1 MKKVVIIGEYPNEKN
16 IKDGMIRR
24 IKQIDKEL
32 SSDKRIYLNI
42 KFSYNL
48 KKIVNN
54 FDNVTVY
61 NINFFKNFNIIRKIL
76 RENKVV
82 YIHSLLNFSRVF
94 LFLKK
99 DNEIILD
106 THGAVVEEMNF
117 YNKTIKGK
125 ILKYLEYRLFFLL
138 KKVIFVNN
146 SMKEYYENKYPS
158 LKLKEILVY
167 PIIEL
172 EDSKINEE
180 IRKPEE
186 LENISRVNIIYSGNL
201 QKWQNIDLMLKKL
214 KEVENDN
221 YNYIFLT
228 GQISEFR
235 KKIEEYKIQN
245 YILKSVL
252 PEELKNYYHYCDYG
266 LLLRDEHILNKVANP
281 TKLSEYMEYG
291 LVPIVK
297 YEDIGDYLNL
307 GYEYLKINN
316 LNKKLEK
323 NKSQKNKKIVE
334 KIKNET
340 KKIDFQKFIWE

>member
-1 MKKVVIIGEYPNEKN
+1 MEKIVIVGEYPNEKN

-24 IKQIDKEL
+24 INQIDKEL
-32 SSDKRIYLNI
+32 SLNKRVYLNI
-42 KFSYNL
+42 KFGCNF
-48 KKIVNN
+48 KKKVNH
-54 FDNVTVY
+54 FDNVIVY

-76 RENKVV
+76 KDNRIV

-117 YNKTIKGK
+117 HNKTIKGK
-125 ILKYLEYRLFFLL
+125 ILKYLEYYLFFLL
-138 KKVIFVNN
+138 KKVIFVNE

-158 LKLKEILVY
+158 LKKKEILIY

-172 EDSKINEE
+172 EDCKTNEKIK
-180 IRKPEE
+180 KPEE
-186 LENISRVNIIYSGNL
+186 LKNISKVNIIYSGNL

-214 KEVENDN
+214 KEIENEN

-252 PEELKNYYHYCDYG
+252 PEELKNYYFYCDYG
-266 LLLRDEHILNKVANP
+266 ILLRDEHILNKVANP

-291 LVPIVK
+291 LIPIVK

-307 GYEYLKINN
+307 GYEYLKIDN

-334 KIKNET
+334 KIKNKT
-340 KKIDFQKFIWE
+340 KKINFQKFIWE